1 MVHLRYFKCNGR
13 TNESAS
19 SLAIGPLTSSLTTGR
34 ISSEAA
40 KSNEN
45 GTSKPVSPNIANSSS
60 TNQLLINSNRPIHT
74 VSASD
79 GQVVRI
85 VRKWFSNLSYNIS
98 HRPNILIANPS
109 VWVTLY
115 DSYWRIRNL
124 WIISN
129 FNRNHYKAHVK
140 VWFESSSTHS
150 KTWYR
155 TLEQKIKYEFKFWKV
170 LIFK

>member
-19 SLAIGPLTSSLTTGR
+19 SLAIGPLTSSLTTGN
-34 ISSEAA
+34 SSEAA
-40 KSNEN
+40 ESNEN

-85 VRKWFSNLSYNIS
+85 VRK
-98 HRPNILIANPS
+98 
-109 VWVTLY
+109 
-115 DSYWRIRNL
+115 
-124 WIISN
+124 
-129 FNRNHYKAHVK
+129 
-140 VWFESSSTHS
+140 
-150 KTWYR
+150 
-155 TLEQKIKYEFKFWKV
+155 
-170 LIFK
+170 

>member
-1 MVHLRYFKCNGR
+1 MSGPVLFRRPKLLAYAGVIDCKEPTKKMVHLRYFKCNGR
-13 TNESAS
+13 TNDSAS

-85 VRKWFSNLSYNIS
+85 VR
-98 HRPNILIANPS
+98 
-109 VWVTLY
+109 
-115 DSYWRIRNL
+115 
-124 WIISN
+124 
-129 FNRNHYKAHVK
+129 
-140 VWFESSSTHS
+140 
-150 KTWYR
+150 
-155 TLEQKIKYEFKFWKV
+155 Q
-170 LIFK
+170 